1 MLTIEDLSL
10 TIDDRLILNHIN
22 LALAKGQKLAL
33 LGANGSGKTSL
44 LRVLAGLI
52 TEQVTGRV
60 RLDGRDLLALSID
73 ERVRAGLGLIYQN
86 PPILP
91 DISLRQLAEFLPNAL
106 PTNLQIETFSD
117 RGLGSGLSGGEKK
130 RLELAQ
136 MIALQPKLWL
146 IDELDAGLDALNL
159 QKNGQILAEQL
170 ADKTAIIVSHNQRI
184 FEFVKP
190 DLVVILRAGRLV
202 GQGDLVEI
210 MAQYRGCDET

>member
-10 TIDDRLILNHIN
+10 TIDDRLILNQVN
-22 LALAKGQKLAL
+22 LSLAKGQKLAL

-44 LRVLAGLI
+44 LRVLAGLT
-52 TEQVTGRV
+52 TEQITGRV
-60 RLDGRDLLALSID
+60 RLDGCDLLALSID

-91 DISLRQLAEFLPNAL
+91 DVSLRQLAEFLPNAL
-106 PTNLQIETFSD
+106 PTNLQIEAFGD

-146 IDELDAGLDALNL
+146 IDELDAGLDAANL
-159 QKNGQILAEQL
+159 QKIGQILAEQL

-190 DLVVILRAGRLV
+190 DLAAILRAGRV
-202 GQGDLVEI
+202 VSQGDFAEI
-210 MAQYRGCDET
+210 MAQYRGRDET

>member
-10 TIDDRLILNHIN
+10 TIDDRLILNQVN
-22 LALAKGQKLAL
+22 LSLAKGQKLAL

-52 TEQVTGRV
+52 TEQITGRV
-60 RLDGRDLLALSID
+60 RLDGCDLLALSID

-91 DISLRQLAEFLPNAL
+91 DVSLRQLAEFLPNAL
-106 PTNLQIETFSD
+106 PTNLQIEAFRD

-146 IDELDAGLDALNL
+146 IDELDAGLDVANL

-184 FEFVKP
+184 FEFIKP
-190 DLVVILRAGRLV
+190 DSAVILQAGRV
-202 GQGDLVEI
+202 ISQGDFVEI
-210 MAQYRGCDET
+210 MTQYRGCDET